1 MKIQIDV
8 DVEKL
13 SNALAGE
20 PDIAWVVMLM
30 VMCKM
35 GDGRF
40 TQDFIV
46 HQLETL
52 IEHGDET
59 EDFIQT
65 VQEIIAKRA

>member
-8 DVEKL
+8 DVDKL
-13 SNALAGE
+13 SDVLAGE
-20 PDIAWVVMLM
+20 PDIAWVVMLK
-30 VMCKM
+30 VMHKL

-52 IEHGDET
+52 IERGDET

-65 VQEIIAKRA
+65 VQEIISKST

>member
-8 DVEKL
+8 DVDKL
-13 SNALAGE
+13 ADALVGE
-20 PDIAWVVMLM
+20 PDIAWVVMLK
-30 VMCKM
+30 VMHKL

-46 HQLETL
+46 HQLESL
-52 IEHGDET
+52 IEGGDET

-65 VQEIIAKRA
+65 VQELITKPT